1 MNIFLSLQSTPIYI
15 LKQQRIKYKS
25 PRFKRA
31 LISPSLESRSFSLFT
46 LSAVNLVILVLQDKT
61 PTGAVHYTTEFNIAD
76 FRLHAV
82 SKTTSAKMNLQ
93 EVYILVH
100 LAHGTCKT
108 VTYY

>member
-46 LSAVNLVILVLQDKT
+46 LSAVNLVILVLQDTYWCCTLHIT
-61 PTGAVHYTTEFNIAD
+61 PQNLTSLTSD
-76 FRLHAV
+76 CMQCLKQRLQ
-82 SKTTSAKMNLQ
+82 K
-93 EVYILVH
+93 
-100 LAHGTCKT
+100 
-108 VTYY
+108 